1 MNTYFGL
8 LAQFGKAE
16 IPLSEC
22 CGMFGLSE
30 GEAKRRATLH
40 DLPVPAYRAG
50 SQKGPWL
57 VSADDLAKYLD
68 ERKTDARAEWK
79 KMHAPTEM
87 LRN

>member
-22 CGMFGLSE
+22 CELLGLSE
-30 GEAKRRATLH
+30 PEAKRRATLS
-40 DLPVPAYRAG
+40 DLPIPAYRAG
-50 SQKGPWL
+50 SQKAPWL
-57 VSADDLAKYLD
+57 VSATDLAQYLD
-68 ERKTDARAEWK
+68 VRKADARAEWK